1 MSNNANNKNLALSLA
16 AIIVGMTLLT
26 FASVPLYSLFCKL
39 TGYGGTTQE
48 AQKISYT
55 KGTRKIKV
63 NFDANV
69 SPELNWFFIAKQKSV
84 TVTTGENTLIFY
96 TAANLENKPI
106 IGTAIY
112 NVTPYKAA
120 VYFNK
125 IQCFCF
131 NEQLLKAKENSN
143 LPVSFFIDPEFDK
156 DPELK
161 DLNEIT
167 LSYTFFK
174 TAG

>member
-1 MSNNANNKNLALSLA
+1 MSNKSNNKNLALSLA
-16 AIIVGMTLLT
+16 AIVFGMILLS
-26 FASVPLYSLFCKL
+26 FASVPIYSLFCKI
-39 TGYGGTTQE
+39 TGYGGTTQR
-48 AQKISYT
+48 AQKISYK

-63 NFDANV
+63 KFDANV
-69 SPELNWFFIAKQKSV
+69 SPELNWFFTANQRSV
-84 TVTTGENTLIFY
+84 TVTTGENTLVFY
-96 TAANLENKPI
+96 NAANLDNKRA

-120 VYFNK
+120 IYFNK

-131 NEQLLKAKENSN
+131 DEQMLQAKEKAVF
-143 LPVSFFIDPEFDK
+143 PVSFFIDPELDN

-174 TAG
+174 TAE

>member
-1 MSNNANNKNLALSLA
+1 MSNRKDNKNLAFSLA

-26 FASVPLYSLFCKL
+26 FASVPIYSLFCKL
-39 TGYGGTTQE
+39 TGYAGTTQK
-48 AQKISYT
+48 AQKISYI

-69 SPELNWFFIAKQKSV
+69 SPELNWFFAPNQRSI

-96 TAANLENKPI
+96 NAANLENKPV

-112 NVTPYKAA
+112 NITPYKAA
-120 VYFNK
+120 IYFNK

-131 NEQLLKAKENSN
+131 DEQLLQAKEKAIF
-143 LPVSFFIDPEFDK
+143 PVSFFIDPEFDK

-174 TAG
+174 TLS